1 MGQIHILFGE
11 FANKNISGDVAEGA
25 LEQCGIIVNKNS
37 VPNSREKKSS
47 KHPLGIRIG
56 LNSISQ
62 RGFRDKEIERCAELM
77 DLVLSNVDI
86 KDASTIVKKE
96 IKEYVK
102 DEVKKMCYKFPVK
115 GYYTNES

>member
-1 MGQIHILFGE
+1 
-11 FANKNISGDVAEGA
+11 
-25 LEQCGIIVNKNS
+25 
-37 VPNSREKKSS
+37 
-47 KHPLGIRIG
+47 
-56 LNSISQ
+56 
-62 RGFRDKEIERCAELM
+62 M

-102 DEVKKMCYKFPVK
+102 DEVKKICYKFPVK